1 MIKTVQRLEF
11 DNVFPEE
18 EQEDILIYLG
28 KASQFILLNLIGFA
42 NTVPQKNFDNFF
54 SNQDVQWDIIQRVT
68 KYGRENRLPEPP
80 EVVSREA
87 SLRLAE
93 IILAN
98 RETLLEENTND
109 DKDADELN
117 IFKAFLIINKEVNA
131 KQNFGDAEENID
143 RMADMLITMSFSS
156 ADLGMFSNT
165 DLEFAKLLYATI
177 VKFEYL
183 LDFFKSSADYQYLE
197 DALCAYFKEENVESL
212 NAQVKLLLGTI
223 FKMKFDNS
231 YKLVPEKPE
240 HIRFLNTL
248 ASAKIEESEDFTN
261 LKNYPFY
268 KIDDKTFSIVDYFF
282 AVDKFFKSVRFILKD
297 AYNSHHNL
305 PERDGSF
312 FGFYNMEFSEEFL
325 MKRVLDDIFHQKYI
339 VKRQEAD
346 TRDNEPDYYARHNNR
361 IYLFENKDILVA
373 AGIKS
378 SSDIDEI
385 KKLLKKKFLKD
396 GSRAVAIGQLVK
408 SIEQIVDNQFPFDD
422 YANQKSNL
430 TIYPILLVSDRIFE
444 VMGLNYVL
452 NQWYLE
458 LVKNKL
464 GDRYNPSLI
473 RDLTFIDMDTL
484 IFWLPHL
491 KKKDRNLRE
500 IIDIHHK
507 AMKKVPNIN
516 TPDRNEGMRR
526 ANKSFYARLS
536 PMSNRFPRYK
546 FPINLLVDKFR
557 DVLPE

>member
-11 DNVFPEE
+11 ENVFPEE
-18 EQEDILIYLG
+18 EQQDVLVYLG

-42 NTVPQKNFDNFF
+42 NTIPQKNFDNFF
-54 SNQDVQWDIIQRVT
+54 SNQDVQWDIIQRVRN
-68 KYGRENRLPEPP
+68 YGRENRLPEPP
-80 EVVSREA
+80 EIVSREA

-98 RETLLEENTND
+98 RDTLLEDNTNN
-109 DKDADELN
+109 DKDADELS

-143 RMADMLITMSFSS
+143 KMADMLITMSFSS
-156 ADLGMFSNT
+156 ADFGLYSNT
-165 DLEFAKLLYATI
+165 DLEFAKLLYSTI

-183 LDFFKSSADYQYLE
+183 VDFLKSSADYKYLE
-197 DALCAYFKEENVESL
+197 DALCEYFEEENIEGL

-223 FKMKFDNS
+223 FKMKVDNN

-248 ASAKIEESEDFTN
+248 ASAEIEESEDFTN

-268 KIDDKTFSIVDYFF
+268 KIDDATFSIIDYFF

-297 AYNSHHNL
+297 AYNTHHNL
-305 PERDGSF
+305 PKNDGSF

-325 MKRVLDDIFHQKYI
+325 MKRILDDIFHQKYI
-339 VKRQEAD
+339 VKRQEAA

-396 GSRAVAIGQLVK
+396 GRRAVGIGQLVK
-408 SIEQIVDNQFPFDD
+408 SIEQIVTNQFPFDD
-422 YANQKSNL
+422 CANQKNNL
-430 TIYPILLVSDRIFE
+430 TIYPILIVSDRVFE
-444 VMGLNYVL
+444 IMGMNYVL

-458 LVKNKL
+458 LVKEKL
-464 GDRYNPSLI
+464 GEDYNPSLI

-484 IFWLPHL
+484 IYWLPHL
-491 KKKDRNLRE
+491 KKKDRNFRE
-500 IIDIHHK
+500 IIDSHHK
-507 AMKKVPNIN
+507 AMKKVSNIN
-516 TPDRNEGMRR
+516 TPDIQEGMCR
-526 ANKSFYARLS
+526 ANKSFYNRLS
-536 PMSNRFPRYK
+536 PISNRFAEYK
-546 FPINLLVDKFR
+546 FPFNLLVDKFR

>member
-11 DNVFPEE
+11 ENVFPEE
-18 EQEDILIYLG
+18 ELQNILHYLG
-28 KASQFILLNLIGFA
+28 KISKFLLLDIIGFS
-42 NTVPQKNFDNFF
+42 NTREQKNFDNFF
-54 SNQDVQWDIIQRVT
+54 NNQDVQWDIIQRVT
-68 KYGRENRLPEPP
+68 KYGRENQLPEPP
-80 EVVSREA
+80 EVVSRES

-98 RETLLEENTND
+98 RETLLDGNSND
-109 DKDADELN
+109 DKDADEIN
-117 IFKAFLIINKEVNA
+117 IFKAFLIINKEVNE

-143 RMADMLITMSFSS
+143 KMADMLITMSFSS
-156 ADLGMFSNT
+156 ADIGLFSNT
-165 DLEFAKLLYATI
+165 DLEFGKLLYTTI

-183 LDFFKSSADYQYLE
+183 LKFLQSSEDYQYLE
-197 DALCAYFKEENVESL
+197 KALYENFKEENIEGL

-223 FKMKFDNS
+223 LKMKFDNN

-248 ASAKIEESEDFTN
+248 ASAEIDESDDFTN

-268 KIDDKTFSIVDYFF
+268 KIDDATFSIIDYFF

-297 AYNSHHNL
+297 AYNTQHNL
-305 PERDGSF
+305 PEKDGSF
-312 FGFYNMEFSEEFL
+312 FSFYNMQFSEEFL
-325 MKRVLDDIFHQKYI
+325 MKRVLDDVFHQKYI

-378 SSDIDEI
+378 SSNIDEI

-396 GSRAVAIGQLVK
+396 GSRAVGIGQLVK
-408 SIEQIVDNQFPFDD
+408 SIEQIVNNEFPFDH
-422 YANQKSNL
+422 YANNKNSF

-444 VMGLNYVL
+444 IMGMNYIL

-458 LVKNKL
+458 LVRDKL
-464 GDRYNPSLI
+464 GENYNPSFI

-484 IFWLPHL
+484 IYWLPHL
-491 KKKDRNLRE
+491 KKKDRNFKD
-500 IIDIHHK
+500 IIDLHHK

-516 TPDRNEGMRR
+516 TPSIQEGIRL
-526 ANKSFYARLS
+526 ANKSFYNRLS
-536 PMSNRFPRYK
+536 PISNRFSEYK
-546 FPINLLVDKFR
+546 FPFNLLVDKFR